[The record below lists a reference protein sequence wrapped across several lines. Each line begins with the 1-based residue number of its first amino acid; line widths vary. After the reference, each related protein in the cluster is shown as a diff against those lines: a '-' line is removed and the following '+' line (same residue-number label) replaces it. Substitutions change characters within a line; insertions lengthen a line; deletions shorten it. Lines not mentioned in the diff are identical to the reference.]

1 MHSTLKGNVANFG
14 PTQPN
19 ICYMQHEQY
28 TDLSKG
34 AGLANNIEV
43 WHKLVELVVLV
54 LVLGLPH
61 RPVQHLRLQTFIV
74 RICI

>member
-1 MHSTLKGNVANFG
+1 MHSTLKGNVANCG

-19 ICYMQHEQY
+19 ICYMQHDDVNK
-28 TDLSKG
+28 DLSKG

-61 RPVQHLRLQTFIV
+61 RPVQHLRLQTFI
-74 RICI
+74 ICI